1 VLSKPQATHSHRRY
15 RVNVRRPLFVIAG
28 VIVLASLG
36 VMLRASAT
44 AARTGVAVRVA
55 AAVAGP
61 PRSIAAAGDSFNT
74 GFAARPSSG
83 DNPDL
88 SWSTGDDP
96 RVKSIYDRLLPLS
109 PGIRGRRLLVAVD
122 GSKVSDLPKQF
133 DRAAAFHAQLI
144 TIQSGG
150 NDVCDARDESATTS
164 ATEFRASVE
173 QAFAIA
179 RQRLPDAR
187 IFVTSLTDE
196 ARWNDQSATIP
207 GNASKL
213 SDGTLCDPILDASG
227 APSSLRRSQ
236 IQAAEQRYNAILRDV
251 CMGDPHC
258 RYDGGAF
265 FRLEYDRAD
274 IAPTDAFH
282 PSLTGL
288 TRMAATAWRAGFD
301 FRDVTAPSVSASTK
315 RVGSTFRVALRAS
328 DAAGIAGFECRFD
341 SAPYA
346 TCRSRLVLAQGAR
359 VTYRAVDR
367 NGNSSAAYSIEAP

>member
-1 VLSKPQATHSHRRY
+1 
-15 RVNVRRPLFVIAG
+15 
-28 VIVLASLG
+28 
-36 VMLRASAT
+36 MLRASAT
-44 AARTGVAVRVA
+44 PARAGVAVRVA

-74 GFAARPSSG
+74 GFAARPNTG

-96 RVKSIYDRLLPLS
+96 LVKSIYDRLLALS
-109 PGIRGRRLLVAVD
+109 PGIRGHRLLVAVD
-122 GSKVSDLPKQF
+122 GSDISDLPKQF
-133 DRAAAFHAQLI
+133 DRAAAYHAQLI

-150 NDVCDARDESATTS
+150 NDVCDARDESAITS

-207 GNASKL
+207 GNAAKL
-213 SDGTLCDPILDASG
+213 SDGTLCDPILRANG

-236 IQAAEQRYNAILRDV
+236 IQAAEQRYNTILRDV
-251 CMGDPHC
+251 CAGDPHC

-265 FRLEYDRAD
+265 FRLEYTKAD
-274 IAPTDAFH
+274 IAPTNAFH

-301 FRDVTAPSVSASTK
+301 FHDVTAPSVSASTQH
-315 RVGSTFRVALRAS
+315 VGSKLRVALRAS
-328 DAAGIAGFECRFD
+328 DASGIAGFECRFG

-346 TCRSRLVLAQGAR
+346 TCGAHLMLARGER

-367 NGNSSAAYSIEAP
+367 NGNSSAAYSIVAP

>member
-1 VLSKPQATHSHRRY
+1 M
-15 RVNVRRPLFVIAG
+15 RRPVLVVAG
-28 VIVLASLG
+28 VIVLAILT
-36 VMLRASAT
+36 VTFRASST
-44 AARTGVAVRVA
+44 PARTGVAVRA
-55 AAVAGP
+55 GAAVAGA

-74 GFAARPSSG
+74 GFAARPNTG
-83 DNPDL
+83 DNPGL

-96 RVKSIYDRLLPLS
+96 RVKSIYDRLLALS
-109 PGIRGRRLLVAVD
+109 PGIRGQRLLVAVD
-122 GSKVSDLPKQF
+122 GSEISSLPKQF

-150 NDVCDARDESATTS
+150 NDVCDARAESTVTS
-164 ATEFRASVE
+164 AKEFRASVE

-196 ARWNDQSATIP
+196 ARWNDQSVTIP

-236 IQAAEQRYNAILRDV
+236 IQAAELRYNAILRHV
-251 CMGDPHC
+251 CAGDPHC

-265 FRLEYDRAD
+265 FRLEYNRAD
-274 IAPTDAFH
+274 IAPTNAFH

-301 FRDVTAPSVSASTK
+301 FSDVTAPSVSASTK
-315 RVGSTFRVALRAS
+315 RVGSGLRVALRAS